1 MRCVNICAIV
11 CFELVTSSSEYGH
24 ECTFFSGH
32 KGASFC
38 FLLAT
43 ECTSVLVDLKIYV
56 LTNRITFV
64 YTHTNIPHTTLQVAD
79 LADLM
84 GKLKEKGFV

>member
-1 MRCVNICAIV
+1 MY
-11 CFELVTSSSEYGH
+11 LV
-24 ECTFFSGH
+24 SGH

-38 FLLAT
+38 LLLAT
-43 ECTSVLVDLKIYV
+43 ECTNVHVDLKIYV
-56 LTNRITFV
+56 LTNRITLV
-64 YTHTNIPHTTLQVAD
+64 YTHTNIAHTTLQVAD